1 LTRSKLRTTSSAA
14 VVGGGAELPCSPD
27 DEDCADEFSGELELQ
42 STARNHLV
50 VTSSRPPARSS
61 PPTRRPSTS
70 ASRSTTESTTTA
82 AAWRPRTSAPAPVTY
97 DPRLPAY
104 TSPVLDRGGVLPA
117 PPPPSDYPLDVGA
130 ARLDELDQLKLNVA
144 LIIGVAVCF
153 SLLLLTLVL
162 VVYRYRVVAGVGGG
176 RRRRSAGDKAA
187 AAAAAS
193 YAACCYACRTCRG
206 VAAAASYAARC
217 SADAT
222 PTVNV
227 FGVFRLS

>member
-27 DEDCADEFSGELELQ
+27 DEDCADEFSGELDLQ

-61 PPTRRPSTS
+61 PPSRRPSTS

-117 PPPPSDYPLDVGA
+117 RSSTGDV
-130 ARLDELDQLKLNVA
+130 
-144 LIIGVAVCF
+144 
-153 SLLLLTLVL
+153 
-162 VVYRYRVVAGVGGG
+162 
-176 RRRRSAGDKAA
+176 
-187 AAAAAS
+187 
-193 YAACCYACRTCRG
+193 
-206 VAAAASYAARC
+206 
-217 SADAT
+217 
-222 PTVNV
+222 
-227 FGVFRLS
+227 